1 MANPQIAGR
10 DLSDD
15 QFTNLLA
22 SAYSL
27 QQRHDQIKGRV
38 TASKFSDLVSA
49 VLDIQ
54 KLVLHHTIHTD
65 TAMHL
70 IASRTQKLCGSAG
83 TAIAL
88 VNGEDLEY
96 KVAIGIADS
105 LHGAKILADASSSF
119 QQLRSEEVVESDTW
133 RDNALHTRVLAKST
147 LTVPI
152 HREGTLAG
160 CIQLFSRLGHFDEG
174 SIYTCELMSEVL
186 TQVIEEIDPPRPC
199 KETVRA
205 ILDTTNGTDLEAREQ
220 ASQQIGKNGSALKPD
235 DQLKPQCTNSIAAA
249 PIKAET
255 LHQLQS
261 LPLKQK
267 LLWPIEPERP
277 AGAGEDTSDPR
288 VGKQLLGLPGRNF
301 RNYHQNA
308 QTQVESNQ
316 RTDLSIGGVGADHPI
331 GRNLSPETNGND
343 PDRNFPVTSSTPR
356 IWTRLRT
363 TIYPVFVI
371 FFVGFANVPGW
382 SRGWLLELATIIMV
396 AFTTAELFKIWLKRE
411 QKTPAR

>member
-1 MANPQIAGR
+1 MANSQTVGR
-10 DLSDD
+10 AISDD

-27 QQRHDQIKGRV
+27 QQRHDRIKGRV

-54 KLVLHHTIHTD
+54 GLVLHRTVHPD

-88 VNGEDLEY
+88 VGGEDLEY

-105 LHGAKILADASSSF
+105 LLGFKLLADASSSF
-119 QQLRSEEVVESDTW
+119 QQLRSQEVVESDTW

-160 CIQLFSRLGHFDEG
+160 CIQLFSRLGRFDED

-186 TQVIEEIDPPRPC
+186 GQVIEEIEPPPAC
-199 KETVRA
+199 DKNVQA
-205 ILDTTNGTDLEAREQ
+205 NLNATNGPDLEAREN
-220 ASQQIGKNGSALKPD
+220 STERIGKNGNASKFDHQP
-235 DQLKPQCTNSIAAA
+235 KPQHTDSSAAVRSKVGA
-249 PIKAET
+249 SD
-255 LHQLQS
+255 QLQS

-267 LLWPIEPERP
+267 LLWPVEVEPPLR
-277 AGAGEDTSDPR
+277 AGQDKSDPEVER
-288 VGKQLLGLPGRNF
+288 SSFGLPRQNF
-301 RNYHQNA
+301 RNDREDSQER
-308 QTQVESNQ
+308 VEPSK
-316 RTDLSIGGVGADHPI
+316 RTDLSIDSATANDSVDRKLSLGA
-331 GRNLSPETNGND
+331 NGNR
-343 PDRNFPVTSSTPR
+343 PDRDFPVTSARPR
-356 IWTRLRT
+356 IWTRMRT
-363 TIYPVFVI
+363 MIYPVFVI
-371 FFVGFANVPGW
+371 FFVVFVNLPVW
-382 SRGWLLELATIIMV
+382 SRGRALEVATIIMV
-396 AFTTAELFKIWLKRE
+396 AFTTVELAKLWSKRS
-411 QKTPAR
+411 